1 MTARLNM
8 SRLVLGL
15 QIWAADVR
23 EGFVEIMRHSLA
35 VFGLAVVLVSVTFW
49 ARPNLQASASE
60 LLLGWLEIRQTD
72 TVETPVVNNAAT
84 RATTK
89 NLKNLTPDQLAVTR
103 WLSRKY
109 RVSAEPLGA
118 MVAEA
123 WSLGERSQL
132 APHLILAI
140 MAVESR
146 FNPFASGSQGAVGLM
161 QIEVKAHAEALGQFG
176 GQLSAFDPL
185 TNVRVGVRHLQGLI
199 EQTETLEEALWLYG
213 SSSGQASESQYVER
227 VLAEQ
232 QLLDKVTERQSTAA
246 LAAKGLRAQL

>member
-1 MTARLNM
+1 
-8 SRLVLGL
+8 
-15 QIWAADVR
+15 
-23 EGFVEIMRHSLA
+23 
-35 VFGLAVVLVSVTFW
+35 
-49 ARPNLQASASE
+49 
-60 LLLGWLEIRQTD
+60 
-72 TVETPVVNNAAT
+72 
-84 RATTK
+84 
-89 NLKNLTPDQLAVTR
+89 
-103 WLSRKY
+103 
-109 RVSAEPLGA
+109 

-246 LAAKGLRAQL
+246 LTAKGLRAQL